1 MADTPR
7 TERREFFRVK
17 DRLYLE
23 VREVDSKEC
32 ETLRESLQRSGLL
45 AESLDQASSRRTGTP
60 SPKDEIFEY
69 LELVDR
75 KLDMVLDQ
83 LAGRESLFQGKY
95 VDVVMSGSGLRY
107 VSDSKLEKGTFVE
120 LRIGLPICRGQRIC
134 ALGKV
139 TACTKRQAKSEA
151 EWETAIG
158 FVAINEKDRDVLV
171 SYVFSKERES
181 LRARHEEP

>member
-1 MADTPR
+1 MADTSQ

-23 VREVDSKEC
+23 VREVDSEEC

-45 AESLDQASSRRTGTP
+45 AESLDQAMSRRPGPP
-60 SPKDEIFEY
+60 SAKDDVYQY

-83 LAGRESLFQGKY
+83 LAGREGLFQCKY
-95 VDVVMSGSGLRY
+95 VEVVVSGSGLRY
-107 VSDSKLEKGTFVE
+107 ASDSKLEEGTFLE
-120 LRIGLPICRGQRIC
+120 LRIGLPIVRGQRVC
-134 ALGKV
+134 VLGRV
-139 TACTKRQAKSEA
+139 MACTKQQAEGQD
-151 EWETAIG
+151 EWETAIS

-181 LRARHEEP
+181 LRARHEP

>member
-23 VREVDSKEC
+23 VRKVDPEEC
-32 ETLRESLQRSGLL
+32 IALGESLQRSGLL
-45 AESLDQASSRRTGTP
+45 AESLDQATSRRPGTP
-60 SPKDEIFEY
+60 SSKDEVYEY

-75 KLDMVLDQ
+75 KLDMVLDR
-83 LAGRESLFQGKY
+83 LAGREGLFQGKY

-107 VSDSKLEKGTFVE
+107 GSDSELDKGTFVE
-120 LRIGLPICRGQRIC
+120 LRIGLPIFRGQRIC

-139 TACTKRQAKSEA
+139 MACTKRQAE
-151 EWETAIG
+151 EQDDFEIAIG

-181 LRARHEEP
+181 LRARHEP

>member
-7 TERREFFRVK
+7 SERREFFRVR
-17 DRLYLE
+17 DRLFLE

-32 ETLRESLQRSGLL
+32 ATLRESLQRSGLL
-45 AESLDQASSRRTGTP
+45 VESLDQAAPRRPG
-60 SPKDEIFEY
+60 SASARDEIYEY

-83 LAGRESLFQGKY
+83 LAGREGLFSGKY

-107 VSDSKLEKGTFVE
+107 ASDRRLDEGTFLE
-120 LRIGLPICRGQRIC
+120 LRIGLPICRTQRVI

-139 TACTKRQAKSEA
+139 VACIKRDSGDPD
-151 EWETAIG
+151 EWETAIS

-181 LRARHEEP
+181 LRARHEE